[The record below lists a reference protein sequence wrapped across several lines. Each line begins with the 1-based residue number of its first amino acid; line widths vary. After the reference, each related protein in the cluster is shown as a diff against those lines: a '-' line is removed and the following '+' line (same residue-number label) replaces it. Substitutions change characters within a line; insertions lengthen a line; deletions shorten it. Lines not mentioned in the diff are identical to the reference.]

1 MTKSFMTKSMNTEAV
16 GLESAG
22 VNRQKHMSMV
32 FKAPARFDASEVR
45 GLRQE
50 FERLAHS
57 NGDVVIDLART
68 EVLDGSGVGA
78 LAYTFK
84 RLVAGGNRLTVRNVS
99 GQPLN
104 MLNECGL
111 LRALVAD
118 RRPGFLSTALRRLMP
133 QTLYPAVGQPE
144 LTHAAANANA
154 APAADDM
161 RAKGAA

>member
-1 MTKSFMTKSMNTEAV
+1 
-16 GLESAG
+16 
-22 VNRQKHMSMV
+22 MSKV

-68 EVLDGSGVGA
+68 ELLDGSGVGA
-78 LAYTFK
+78 LVYTFK

-104 MLNECGL
+104 MLNDCGL
-111 LRALVAD
+111 LRTLSAE
-118 RRPGFLSTALRRLMP
+118 RRDGFLSATLRRVLP
-133 QTLYPAVGQPE
+133 QTMYPSTVQP
-144 LTHAAANANA
+144 AANANV
-154 APAADDM
+154 APAVADM
-161 RAKGAA
+161 REQGAA